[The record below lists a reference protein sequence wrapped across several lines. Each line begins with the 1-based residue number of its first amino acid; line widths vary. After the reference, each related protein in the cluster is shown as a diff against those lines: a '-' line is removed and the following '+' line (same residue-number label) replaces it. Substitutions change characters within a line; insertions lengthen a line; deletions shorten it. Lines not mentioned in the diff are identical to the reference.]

1 MQAYCGHDSVN
12 KPPKTGGSELQLIP
26 SSSVI
31 VSWVSIAPTAVVG
44 THQT

>member
-1 MQAYCGHDSVN
+1 MQAYCGHNSVN

-26 SSSVI
+26 SSSFI
-31 VSWVSIAPTAVVG
+31 FSLVSIAPTAVFG